1 MPLRITHFA
10 QHCLELGSCG
20 MPTALGSVKPD
31 KPDKPDSTHW
41 TQNENNCQPKRCALR
56 RAWYR
61 RWNAYVY
68 MPLRITHFAQHFLE
82 HGSCGMPTTLGSVKP
97 DKPDKP
103 DSTHWTQNE
112 SYCQPKRSDL
122 QRAWYRRWNAYVYM
136 PLRITHF
143 AQHCLELGSCGMPT
157 ILGSV
162 KPDKPDSTHW
172 TQNESNCQP
181 K

>member
-1 MPLRITHFA
+1 LH
-10 QHCLELGSCG
+10 
-20 MPTALGSVKPD
+20 
-31 KPDKPDSTHW
+31 
-41 TQNENNCQPKRCALR
+41 

-68 MPLRITHFAQHFLE
+68 MPLRITHFAQHCLE

-112 SYCQPKRSDL
+112 SNCQPKKSDL
-122 QRAWYRRWNAYVYM
+122 HRAWYRRWNAYVYM

-143 AQHCLELGSCGMPT
+143 AQQWFVWNAHHTGIRKTGQTGHPL
-157 ILGSV
+157 
-162 KPDKPDSTHW
+162 DS
-172 TQNESNCQP
+172 EE
-181 K
+181 